1 MKETQEM
8 SIRPAATT
16 ATVSGDIFNKF
27 LGGAS
32 TKVQSLAIVFNLPQF
47 GDARAKEVN
56 KHFITIAC
64 LHHYYSL

>member
-16 ATVSGDIFNKF
+16 ATVSGVIFYKF

-32 TKVQSLAIVFNLPQF
+32 TKCKALQSFLIYHNL
-47 GDARAKEVN
+47 GMRARK
-56 KHFITIAC
+56 K
-64 LHHYYSL
+64 